1 MLKVNFKKVLVVIF
15 LGLMASSC
23 DEESSTLAPEGHTD
37 ADGLVLESN
46 GVEVYREFE
55 GDIVINNLT
64 LNVGDTLEL
73 SVHFLDHD
81 GDEIEHEEEEEEH
94 DDHDHDDDH
103 DEDGD
108 GLVFSGHDTSIVIIE
123 VEEHEEEE
131 EGHEEGFHV
140 IGVLAGSTNFRIQ
153 LMHEGHA
160 DYISQPINVIVGSTM
175 RAQLCTIKS
184 YNCCPTK
191 LFTAKTIRSCSCCAS
206 QLYAS

>member
-1 MLKVNFKKVLVVIF
+1 MLKINVKHLFIVIF
-15 LGLMASSC
+15 LVFMASSC
-23 DEESSTLAPEGHTD
+23 DDDSLSHEEHTD
-37 ADGLVLESN
+37 ADGLVLELN
-46 GVEVYREFE
+46 GQEVYREFE

-103 DEDGD
+103 DADGD
-108 GLVFSGHDTSIVIIE
+108 GLVFSDHDTSIVIIE

-140 IGVLAGSTNFRIQ
+140 IGVSAGSTNFRIQ

-160 DYISQPINVIVGSTM
+160 DYTSQPINVIVGPTM

-184 YNCCPTK
+184 CNCCPTK

-206 QLYAS
+206 QLYASK

>member
-1 MLKVNFKKVLVVIF
+1 MLRINVKHLFIVVF

-23 DEESSTLAPEGHTD
+23 DDDSLSHEEHTD
-37 ADGLVLESN
+37 ADGLVLELN
-46 GVEVYREFE
+46 GQEVYREFE

-94 DDHDHDDDH
+94 D
-103 DEDGD
+103 EDGD

-123 VEEHEEEE
+123 VEEHEE
-131 EGHEEGFHV
+131 GFHV
-140 IGVLAGSTNFRIQ
+140 IGVLAGSTNFRIE

-175 RAQLCTIKS
+175 RAQPCTIKS
-184 YNCCPTK
+184 CNCCPTK

-206 QLYAS
+206 QLYASK